1 MIEVQVFGTS
11 CAACATLEANVRR
24 AVEELGG
31 GFEVVKVTKLLD
43 MVRLG
48 VTELPALAV
57 GGEVRCMGRALDV
70 AEVKALLAGAAQGAP

>member
-1 MIEVQVFGTS
+1 MTKVQVFGTS

-24 AVEELGG
+24 AVDELGG
-31 GFEVVKVTKLLD
+31 GYEVEKVTQLLE

-48 VTELPALAV
+48 VTELPAIAI
-57 GGEVRCMGRALDV
+57 GGEVRSMGRALAV